1 MFHSMLVAYAIL
13 ILCNVVTEAL
23 SNIAQEKIQH
33 CTAMQAMSSEQHLV
47 TLFAYVYITSFKSKK
62 YEIIPSLL
70 QKLAETKAETGAQNS
85 TQQPVKPFVRSC
97 LKK

>member
-1 MFHSMLVAYAIL
+1 MFYSMLVAYAIL

-33 CTAMQAMSSEQHLV
+33 YTAMQAMSSEQHLV

-62 YEIIPSLL
+62 YEIILSLL